1 MSAALQR
8 KLGQAHERLRAGDAA
23 GAQLLCRE
31 VLQRAPRNPDALVL
45 FAVTLLMGGCERDAI
60 APLEQALAAQPRH
73 GVALENLGLAN
84 LMLGNFT
91 EAQRALQSAAAIPGA
106 PASVF
111 MRLGIAL
118 LNLGQ
123 HDAAHGALE
132 RARELD
138 PVNPDIQLNLGQLA
152 DRVHDSA
159 RARQHFEAALRLFP
173 QHVEAMFNL
182 GVICLKVNEL
192 DAAREW
198 FGRVLELAP
207 RHGDALVNLAVV
219 AQQQQHLDE
228 AISYLRRAVE
238 ADPAAAMARNNL
250 AHNLSLQGQF
260 DEARAQFLAALRLAP
275 DLVEAREGLAALCI
289 RLGRYKEGVVHLREL
304 LRADDQRSAIVAGL
318 ADALFEIGEVE
329 EAETN
334 ARRAIALDSAASGPY
349 TTLADIYAVRGEL
362 DHMVE
367 TLKTGVAHTGSV
379 LLLGKLA
386 FQLRRLC
393 DWENWRTAWQQL
405 AAALPDTSEVV
416 SPFSLLCEP
425 LTAAQQLAYARR
437 LPAQLNIKADP
448 CHRHAPH
455 TRRDRLRIGYFSSDY
470 YENAV
475 AYLVAEVLELHDRS
489 RFEVTAYSYGP
500 DDNSAMRNRM
510 RAACEHFIDVAR
522 DPDDVIAAR
531 IRADELDIL
540 IDLKGYTMGA
550 RPSVLARRPCA
561 IQINWL
567 GYPGTMGADFIDYLI
582 ADSFIIPAHQE
593 MNYAERVLRM
603 PHCYQPNDRQRPI
616 GQSLDRAGYG
626 LPETGFVF
634 CSFNQGYKIT
644 PEVFSCWMNLLRSSP
659 DSVLWLLA
667 ENRWT
672 TENLHR
678 AAQNHKIDPARIIFA
693 PKVPLAEHL
702 ARYRIADLAL
712 DTFPYGSHTT
722 ASDALWAGCPLVALC
737 GETFAARVSGSILNA
752 CNLPELVT
760 YSLDDYERLALQIT
774 TNASYKNEL
783 RAKLESSKHLAPLFN
798 SQAFIRDLETIY
810 TDLIDGSH
818 RQ

>member
-45 FAVTLLMGGCERDAI
+45 FAVTLLMGGCARDAI

-138 PVNPDIQLNLGQLA
+138 PVNPDIQLNLGQVA

-334 ARRAIALDSAASGPY
+334 ARRAIALDPAASGPY
-349 TTLADIYAVRGEL
+349 TTLADIHAVRGEL
-362 DHMVE
+362 DRMVE

-561 IQINWL
+561 IQVNWL
-567 GYPGTMGADFIDYLI
+567 GYPGTMGAEFIDYLI
-582 ADSFIIPAHQE
+582 ADSFIVPPGQE
-593 MNYAERVLRM
+593 SNYAERVLRM
-603 PHCYQPNDRQRPI
+603 PHCYQPNDRKRMF
-616 GQSLDRAGYG
+616 GETLKRSEYG
-626 LPETGFVF
+626 LPEDAFVF
-634 CSFNQGYKIT
+634 CCFNQSYKIT
-644 PEVFSCWMNLLRSSP
+644 PDVFAVWMRLLHSVRA
-659 DSVLWLLA
+659 SVLWLL
-667 ENRWT
+667 EDNRFAN
-672 TENLHR
+672 ENLK
-678 AAQNHKIDPARIIFA
+678 AAAAAGGIDPARVIFA
-693 PKVPLAEHL
+693 RKLPLSQHL
-702 ARYRIADLAL
+702 ARYRAADLAL
-712 DTFPYGSHTT
+712 DTFPYTSHTT
-722 ASDALWAGCPLVALC
+722 ASDALWGECLLVALC
-737 GETFAARVSGSILNA
+737 GETFAARVSGSILTA
-752 CNLPELVT
+752 VGLPELVT
-760 YSLDDYERLALQIT
+760 RSLADYEALALKIATGQ
-774 TNASYKNEL
+774 SYRQAL
-783 RAKLESSKHLAPLFN
+783 RQKLSATRRDSPLFD
-798 SQAFIRDLETIY
+798 SPKFTRELEKIY
-810 TDLIDGSH
+810 LGLLN
-818 RQ
+818 